1 MRNYLGKVDI
11 SFIDE
16 KESIGKKG
24 EIAFQKWFENI
35 YQGELLFKQKADR
48 DYKGIDFADEKGN
61 TYQVKTTSRRTY
73 TFNCNLDHLYDHL
86 EAKSYVC
93 IQIIEKDAYIESIYT
108 ANEIMEKAKDSY
120 QYPGTSFIWA
130 KDLQQYELE
139 F

>member
-24 EIAFQKWFENI
+24 EIAFKKWFESI
-35 YQGELLFKQKADR
+35 YEGELLFKQKADT
-48 DYKGIDFADEKGN
+48 DYLGIDFADEKGN

-73 TFNCNLDHLYDHL
+73 TFNCNLDRLYDHL

-93 IQIIEKDAYIESIYT
+93 IQIIKKDAYIESIYT
-108 ANEIMEKAKDSY
+108 ANEIMEKAKNGY